1 MKPWIEEDWLFRITV
16 TRGEAHQCL
25 IGLEKGDEFTCAYA
39 CPGGFCPKTM
49 PVLHTLC
56 EIIRCG
62 GDFRLRGSSEA
73 YAIEFPCADG
83 PVTFRLEAY
92 PATKGSASS

>member
-1 MKPWIEEDWLFRITV
+1 MKHWMEEDWIFRITV
-16 TRGEAHQCL
+16 LRGEARQCR
-25 IGLEKGDEFTCAYA
+25 IGLEQGDSFTCTYA
-39 CPGGFCPKTM
+39 CPGDFCPKTM

-62 GDFRLRGSSEA
+62 GDFRLRGSSKA

-83 PVTFRLEAY
+83 PIIFRLEAEQI
-92 PATKGSASS
+92 TKGSASL